1 MMVDMAPAGS
11 SLLTQLPCNVCAPLQ
26 FFHLVPAQALRRA
39 GAALPLASFEQLL
52 CEVEGPPSAAA
63 DAGPQA
69 QKRATL
75 LRLPAVFTL
84 AVVWESPQVCCCALL
99 SRLTTGWAHM
109 GSIADSIDNM
119 GWCFSV
125 HTCARTCP
133 APALHLPCT

>member
-1 MMVDMAPAGS
+1 MCAGHCKLLETLAVSTYTCLLAIMPSDGRYGPCRFQPSHPAAPGN
-11 SLLTQLPCNVCAPLQ
+11 LCAPLQ

-63 DAGPQA
+63 DAGSQA

-99 SRLTTGWAHM
+99 SRLPLLTPVWAHN
-109 GSIADSIDNM
+109 GVKS
-119 GWCFSV
+119 
-125 HTCARTCP
+125 
-133 APALHLPCT
+133 